1 MKKSLDTNN
10 LVDALKHSSTMLEEL
25 KTSKL
30 SPRNYYNLYM
40 MVFDEL
46 SLLESHF
53 IEEQRKG
60 RKMANLY
67 ETVQHAGSIIPRLYL
82 LITVGAAYVK
92 TKEAPVKLILKD
104 LLDMVKGV

>member
-1 MKKSLDTNN
+1 MRILDDHIQVVRQQAFFMKKSLDTNN

-53 IEEQRKG
+53 IEE
-60 RKMANLY
+60 
-67 ETVQHAGSIIPRLYL
+67 
-82 LITVGAAYVK
+82 
-92 TKEAPVKLILKD
+92 
-104 LLDMVKGV
+104 